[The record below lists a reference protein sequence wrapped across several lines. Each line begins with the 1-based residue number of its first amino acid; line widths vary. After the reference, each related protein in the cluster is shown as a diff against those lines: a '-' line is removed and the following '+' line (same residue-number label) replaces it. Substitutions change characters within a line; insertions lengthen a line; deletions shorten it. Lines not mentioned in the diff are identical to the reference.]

1 MEALFRRLALPMRRA
16 PGEDGVRWE
25 GSRDFSSVSAE
36 GSREPLWALEKKT
49 NLVIP
54 EFRAPDQQLFPEYR
68 NMKLTLA
75 F

>member
-1 MEALFRRLALPMRRA
+1 MRRA
-16 PGEDGVRWE
+16 PGEDGVQWE

-54 EFRAPDQQLFPEYR
+54 EFRAPDQQLFPGY
-68 NMKLTLA
+68 
-75 F
+75 

>member
-1 MEALFRRLALPMRRA
+1 LEALFGRLALPMRRA
-16 PGEDGVRWE
+16 PGEDGVRWG

-54 EFRAPDQQLFPEYR
+54 EFRAPDQQLFPGY
-68 NMKLTLA
+68 
-75 F
+75 